1 MKPKNYSNPIKS
13 KTKDLGEQFILD
25 IPYDQI

>member
-1 MKPKNYSNPIKS
+1 MKPKNYSNPIKN
-13 KTKDLGEQFILD
+13 KTNELGDQFILD